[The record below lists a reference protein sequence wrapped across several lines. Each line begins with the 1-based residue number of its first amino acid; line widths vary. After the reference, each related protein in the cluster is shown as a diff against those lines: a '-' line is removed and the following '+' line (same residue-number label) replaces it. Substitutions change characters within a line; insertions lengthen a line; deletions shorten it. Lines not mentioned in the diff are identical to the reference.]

1 MPCVEEAL
9 QLLGCRDCDN
19 ACYTENAYIPRE
31 NSMKKSTGTAALFAL
46 GLGLVVGGAALPQTT
61 TSAARANGQGAAP
74 PQASAARQDSDTQSE
89 ARAPVLR
96 VLSVEVIRSTHGTQ
110 LDIVRVRGLAS
121 TEGWEEAELVPL
133 TRGTPKDGMLELI
146 FVART
151 PAEAMEAT
159 GFEPVEA
166 IFPIEGNHPFKGV
179 NVHGAV
185 ESVTLTQLPG
195 YAEGKGAGEDCS
207 KCVGKVFVAKG
218 AAMPSGK
225 SAAEVVKEEQLPP
238 LSRVIKHS
246 DGIPSAES
254 NPNRLTL
261 VLGRDGTITSAIW
274 D

>member
-1 MPCVEEAL
+1 
-9 QLLGCRDCDN
+9 
-19 ACYTENAYIPRE
+19 
-31 NSMKKSTGTAALFAL
+31 MKKSNRITTLYAVGSMLLLGGTALA
-46 GLGLVVGGAALPQTT
+46 QTS
-61 TSAARANGQGAAP
+61 TSAERANGQGAAP
-74 PQASAARQDSDTQSE
+74 PQASAASQSADSQSE
-89 ARAPVLR
+89 VRAPVFR
-96 VLSVEVIRSTHGTQ
+96 VLSVEVIRSTHGTP

-121 TEGWEEAELVPL
+121 TEGWEEAEL
-133 TRGTPKDGMLELI
+133 
-146 FVART
+146 
-151 PAEAMEAT
+151 EAT
-159 GFEPVEA
+159 GFEPIEA

-195 YAEGKGAGEDCS
+195 YAEGKGPGEDCS

-218 AAMPSGK
+218 AAVPSGK

-238 LSRVIKHS
+238 LTRVIKHS

-261 VLGRDGTITSAIW
+261 VLSRDGTITSAIW

>member
-1 MPCVEEAL
+1 
-9 QLLGCRDCDN
+9 
-19 ACYTENAYIPRE
+19 
-31 NSMKKSTGTAALFAL
+31 MKKSNRITTLFAVGSMLLLGGTALA
-46 GLGLVVGGAALPQTT
+46 QTS
-61 TSAARANGQGAAP
+61 TSAERANGQGAAP
-74 PQASAARQDSDTQSE
+74 PQASAASQSAESQSE
-89 ARAPVLR
+89 VRSPVFR
-96 VLSVEVIRSTHGTQ
+96 VLSVEVIRSTHGTP

-146 FVART
+146 FVARA
-151 PAEAMEAT
+151 PADAMEAT
-159 GFEPVEA
+159 GFEPIEA

-195 YAEGKGAGEDCS
+195 YAEGKGPGEDCS

-218 AAMPSGK
+218 AAVPSGK

-238 LSRVIKHS
+238 LTRVIKHS

-261 VLGRDGTITSAIW
+261 VLSRDGTITSAIW

>member
-1 MPCVEEAL
+1 MEDA
-9 QLLGCRDCDN
+9 
-19 ACYTENAYIPRE
+19 
-31 NSMKKSTGTAALFAL
+31 MKKSTGTAALFSI
-46 GLGLVVGGAALPQTT
+46 GLGLALSSAAMAQTT
-61 TSAARANGQGAAP
+61 TSTDRANRQGAVP
-74 PQASAARQDSDTQSE
+74 PQASAETQSADSQSE
-89 ARAPVLR
+89 VRAPVFR
-96 VLSVEVIRSTHGTQ
+96 VLSVEVIRSTHGTP

-146 FVART
+146 FVARA

-159 GFEPVEA
+159 GFEPIEA
-166 IFPIEGNHPFKGV
+166 IFPVEGNHPFKGV

-195 YAEGKGAGEDCS
+195 YAEGKGPGEDCS

-218 AAMPSGK
+218 AAVPSGK
-225 SAAEVVKEEQLPP
+225 SASEIVKEEQLPP
-238 LSRVIKHS
+238 LSRVIKHT
-246 DGIPSAES
+246 DGIPSAET

-261 VLGRDGTITSAIW
+261 VLSRDGTIASAIW

>member
-1 MPCVEEAL
+1 
-9 QLLGCRDCDN
+9 
-19 ACYTENAYIPRE
+19 
-31 NSMKKSTGTAALFAL
+31 MKKSTGAAALFAL
-46 GLGLVVGGAALPQTT
+46 GLGLIVGGTAFAQTS

-74 PQASAARQDSDTQSE
+74 PQGGAQGQTADAQPE
-89 ARAPVLR
+89 VRAPVLR
-96 VLSVEVIRSTHGTQ
+96 VISVEVIRSTHGTT

-146 FVART
+146 MVARA
-151 PAEAMEAT
+151 PSEAMEAT
-159 GFEPVEA
+159 GFEPIEA
-166 IFPIEGNHPFKGV
+166 IFPIESSHPFKGV
-179 NVHGAV
+179 NVHSAS
-185 ESVTLTQLPG
+185 ESVTLSQLPG
-195 YAEGKGAGEDCS
+195 YVEGKGGGEDCS

-218 AAMPSGK
+218 ASVPSGK

-261 VLGRDGTITSAIW
+261 VLSHDGTIASAIW

>member
-1 MPCVEEAL
+1 
-9 QLLGCRDCDN
+9 
-19 ACYTENAYIPRE
+19 
-31 NSMKKSTGTAALFAL
+31 MKKSTVAAALVAV
-46 GLGLVVGGAALPQTT
+46 GLGLVICGTSLAQTT
-61 TSAARANGQGAAP
+61 TSAGRANGQGTAP
-74 PQASAARQDSDTQSE
+74 PPASASSPGADAPTE
-89 ARAPVLR
+89 VRAPILR
-96 VLSVEVIRSTHGTQ
+96 VISVEVIRSTHGTP
-110 LDIVRVRGLAS
+110 LDIVRVRGIAS

-146 FVART
+146 FVARA

-159 GFEPVEA
+159 GFEPIEA
-166 IFPIEGNHPFKGV
+166 IFPIESSHPFKGV
-179 NVHGAV
+179 NVRGAL

-195 YAEGKGAGEDCS
+195 YAEGKSPGEDCS

-218 AAMPSGK
+218 AAVPAGK

-246 DGIPSAES
+246 DGIPSAET

-261 VLGRDGTITSAIW
+261 VLSRDGTITSAIW

>member
-1 MPCVEEAL
+1 
-9 QLLGCRDCDN
+9 
-19 ACYTENAYIPRE
+19 
-31 NSMKKSTGTAALFAL
+31 MKKSTGMAALIAVGF
-46 GLGLVVGGAALPQTT
+46 GLVVGGAALGQTT
-61 TSAARANGQGAAP
+61 TSTRSNGEGGVP
-74 PQASAARQDSDTQSE
+74 PQAGIQGQPADGQPE
-89 ARAPVLR
+89 VRAPVFR
-96 VLSVEVIRSTHGTQ
+96 VLSVEVIRSTHGTP

-146 FVART
+146 FVARA

-159 GFEPVEA
+159 GFEPIEA
-166 IFPIEGNHPFKGV
+166 IFPIEANHPFKGV

-195 YAEGKGAGEDCS
+195 YAEGKGPGEDCS

-218 AAMPSGK
+218 AAVPSGK

-246 DGIPSAES
+246 DGIPTAES

-261 VLGRDGTITSAIW
+261 VLSRDGTITSAIW

>member
-1 MPCVEEAL
+1 M
-9 QLLGCRDCDN
+9 
-19 ACYTENAYIPRE
+19 ENA
-31 NSMKKSTGTAALFAL
+31 MKKSTSSLALFAVGI
-46 GLGLVVGGAALPQTT
+46 GLLFCGTALAQTT
-61 TSAARANGQGAAP
+61 TAGARASSQGTAP
-74 PQASAARQDSDTQSE
+74 PQGGAPSQSADTQSE

-96 VLSVEVIRSTHGTQ
+96 VLSVEVMRSTHGTP

-146 FVART
+146 FVARA

-179 NVHGAV
+179 NVHGAL
-185 ESVTLTQLPG
+185 ESVTLLQLPG
-195 YAEGKGAGEDCS
+195 YVEGKNAGEDCS

-218 AAMPSGK
+218 AAVPSGK

-261 VLGRDGTITSAIW
+261 VLSRDGTITSAIW

>member
-1 MPCVEEAL
+1 MK
-9 QLLGCRDCDN
+9 
-19 ACYTENAYIPRE
+19 NAYVPRE
-31 NSMKKSTGTAALFAL
+31 NSMKKSTATAALFAVS
-46 GLGLVVGGAALPQTT
+46 LGLVVGS
-61 TSAARANGQGAAP
+61 SAFAQSTMSTGHANGQGAAP
-74 PQASAARQDSDTQSE
+74 PQASAASQGQDNQSE
-89 ARAPVLR
+89 VRAPVLR
-96 VLSVEVIRSTHGTQ
+96 VLSVEVIRSTHGTP

-146 FVART
+146 FVARA

-159 GFEPVEA
+159 GFEAVEA

-195 YAEGKGAGEDCS
+195 YAEGKGPGEDCS
-207 KCVGKVFVAKG
+207 KCVGKAFVAKG
-218 AAMPSGK
+218 AALPPGK

-238 LSRVIKHS
+238 LSRIIKHS

-261 VLGRDGTITSAIW
+261 VLSRDGTITSAIW

>member
-1 MPCVEEAL
+1 
-9 QLLGCRDCDN
+9 
-19 ACYTENAYIPRE
+19 
-31 NSMKKSTGTAALFAL
+31 MKRSTGAAVIFAVNL
-46 GLGLVVGGAALPQTT
+46 GLALSSAAMAQTT
-61 TSAARANGQGAAP
+61 TATDRANRPGTAP
-74 PQASAARQDSDTQSE
+74 PQSSAESQSDGQSE
-89 ARAPVLR
+89 VRAPVFR
-96 VLSVEVIRSTHGTQ
+96 VLSVEVIRSTHGTP

-146 FVART
+146 FVARA
-151 PAEAMEAT
+151 PGEAREAT
-159 GFEPVEA
+159 GFEPIEA

-195 YAEGKGAGEDCS
+195 YAEGKGPGEDFS

-218 AAMPSGK
+218 SAVPSGK

-246 DGIPSAES
+246 DGIPSAEA

-261 VLGRDGTITSAIW
+261 VLSRDGTIASAIW

>member
-1 MPCVEEAL
+1 
-9 QLLGCRDCDN
+9 
-19 ACYTENAYIPRE
+19 
-31 NSMKKSTGTAALFAL
+31 MKKSTGTAALFAL
-46 GLGLVVGGAALPQTT
+46 GLGLVLGAAGSAQTT

-74 PQASAARQDSDTQSE
+74 PQAGAASQGQESQSE
-89 ARAPVLR
+89 LRAPVLR
-96 VLSVEVIRSTHGTQ
+96 VLSVEVIRSTHGTP

-121 TEGWEEAELVPL
+121 SEGWEEAELVPL

-146 FVART
+146 FVARA
-151 PAEAMEAT
+151 PAGAMEAT
-159 GFEPVEA
+159 GFEPIEA
-166 IFPIEGNHPFKGV
+166 IFPIEGSHPFKGV

-195 YAEGKGAGEDCS
+195 YAEGKGPGEDCS

-218 AAMPSGK
+218 AAMPAGK

-261 VLGRDGTITSAIW
+261 VLSRDGTITSAIW

>member
-1 MPCVEEAL
+1 
-9 QLLGCRDCDN
+9 
-19 ACYTENAYIPRE
+19 
-31 NSMKKSTGTAALFAL
+31 MKKSNGMSALFAVTS
-46 GLGLVVGGAALPQTT
+46 GLVVGAMALAQSTT
-61 TSAARANGQGAAP
+61 PAARANGQGASP
-74 PQASAARQDSDTQSE
+74 PQAGPARQASDVESE
-89 ARAPVLR
+89 VRAPVLR
-96 VLSVEVIRSTHGTQ
+96 VLSVEVIRSTHGSP

-133 TRGTPKDGMLELI
+133 TRATPKDGMLELV
-146 FVART
+146 FVARA
-151 PAEAMEAT
+151 PSEAMEAT
-159 GFEPVEA
+159 GFEPIEA
-166 IFPIEGNHPFKGV
+166 IFPIEGSHPFKGV

-195 YAEGKGAGEDCS
+195 YAEGKGPGEDCS

-261 VLGRDGTITSAIW
+261 VLSRDGTIASAIW